1 MSLNYDQVQFRLKEL
16 LSIVS
21 TNFYMKNNL
30 KKKMELIDKII
41 FKYKLKKMMIKNQ
54 LPEGETK

>member
-41 FKYKLKKMMIKNQ
+41 FKYRLKKMMLKNQ

>member
-1 MSLNYDQVQFRLKEL
+1 MSLSYDQVQIGLKEL

-21 TNFYMKNNL
+21 TNFYMKDNL

-41 FKYKLKKMMIKNQ
+41 FKYRLKKMMLKNQ
-54 LPEGETK
+54 LPEGDSK

>member
-1 MSLNYDQVQFRLKEL
+1 MSLSYDQVQIGLKEL

-21 TNFYMKNNL
+21 TNFYMKDNL

-41 FKYKLKKMMIKNQ
+41 FKYRLKKMMLKNQ

>member
-21 TNFYMKNNL
+21 TSFYMKDNL

-41 FKYKLKKMMIKNQ
+41 FKYRLKKMMLKNQ

>member
-1 MSLNYDQVQFRLKEL
+1 M
-16 LSIVS
+16 
-21 TNFYMKNNL
+21 TNNL

-41 FKYKLKKMMIKNQ
+41 FKYRLKKLMLKNQ

>member
-41 FKYKLKKMMIKNQ
+41 FKYKLKKMMLKNQ

>member
-1 MSLNYDQVQFRLKEL
+1 M
-16 LSIVS
+16 
-21 TNFYMKNNL
+21 TNNL

-41 FKYKLKKMMIKNQ
+41 FKYKLKKLMLKNQ

>member
-1 MSLNYDQVQFRLKEL
+1 MSLKYDLVQIKLKEL

-21 TNFYMKNNL
+21 TGFYMTDNL

-41 FKYKLKKMMIKNQ
+41 FKYRLKKLMLKNQ

>member
-1 MSLNYDQVQFRLKEL
+1 MSLSYDQVQFGLKEL

-21 TNFYMKNNL
+21 TNFYMKDNL

-41 FKYKLKKMMIKNQ
+41 FKYRLKKMMLKNQ
-54 LPEGETK
+54 LPEGDSK